1 LVRQALAFDKAAKTA
16 AYEADVPRLYT
27 RFPNRAPGI
36 GLLLLRF
43 ATGVTLIAHASFIV
57 RTQDARIIAV
67 GMSLLAFLGGLALL
81 AGFLTPVV
89 SIVAL
94 ILIAGTGLSWFPAF
108 NGGVIAGNH
117 LSLDV
122 AVMAAAVALLGP
134 GAFSVDALLFGR
146 RKIIIPSASR
156 SQRA

>member
-1 LVRQALAFDKAAKTA
+1 M
-16 AYEADVPRLYT
+16 PRLYT

-36 GLLLLRF
+36 GLLLLRV
-43 ATGVTLIAHASFIV
+43 ATGVTLIAHSSFIV
-57 RTQDARIIAV
+57 QMQDLHILAAAL
-67 GMSLLAFLGGLALL
+67 GLLAFSSGLALL
-81 AGFLTPVV
+81 AGFLTPIV

-94 ILIAGTGLSWFPAF
+94 VIIAGTGLSWFPAF

-134 GAFSVDALLFGR
+134 GAFSVDALIFGR
-146 RKIIIPSASR
+146 RKIIIPSASP

>member
-1 LVRQALAFDKAAKTA
+1 LVRQALAFDEAAKTA

-36 GLLLLRF
+36 GLLLLRV
-43 ATGVTLIAHASFIV
+43 ATGLTLIAHASFIV
-57 RTQDARIIAV
+57 QTQDVGIVAV
-67 GMSLLAFLGGLALL
+67 AMGLLAFLSGLALL
-81 AGFLTPVV
+81 AGFLTPVA
-89 SIVAL
+89 SILAL
-94 ILIAGTGLSWFPAF
+94 IIIAGTGLCWFPAF

-122 AVMAAAVALLGP
+122 AVMAAAAALLGP
-134 GAFSVDALLFGR
+134 GAFSVDALMFGR
-146 RKIIIPSASR
+146 RKIIIPSASP

>member
-1 LVRQALAFDKAAKTA
+1 MPT
-16 AYEADVPRLYT
+16 LYT

-36 GLLLLRF
+36 GLLLLRV
-43 ATGVTLIAHASFIV
+43 ATGATLIAHASFIV
-57 RTQDARIIAV
+57 QMQDLRIVVVAMV
-67 GMSLLAFLGGLALL
+67 LLAFLSGLALL
-81 AGFLTPVV
+81 AGFLTPII

-94 ILIAGTGLSWFPAF
+94 IIIAGTELPWLPTL

-122 AVMAAAVALLGP
+122 AVMSAAIFMLGP
-134 GAFSVDALLFGR
+134 GAFSVDALMFGR
-146 RKIIIPSASR
+146 RKIIIPSASP

>member
-1 LVRQALAFDKAAKTA
+1 MVHQALAFNKAAKTA

-36 GLLLLRF
+36 GLLLLRV

-57 RTQDARIIAV
+57 QMQDLRIIAV
-67 GMSLLAFLGGLALL
+67 AMGLLALLSGLALL
-81 AGFLTPVV
+81 AGLLTPVV

-94 ILIAGTGLSWFPAF
+94 IIIAGTELSWFPAF
-108 NGGVIAGNH
+108 NGGIIAGNH
-117 LSLDV
+117 LSVDV
-122 AVMAAAVALLGP
+122 AVMSAAIFMLGP
-134 GAFSVDALLFGR
+134 GAFSVDAVLFGR
-146 RKIIIPSASR
+146 RRIIIPSASP

>member
-1 LVRQALAFDKAAKTA
+1 MPT
-16 AYEADVPRLYT
+16 LYT

-36 GLLLLRF
+36 GLLLLRV

-57 RTQDARIIAV
+57 QMQDLRIVVVAMV
-67 GMSLLAFLGGLALL
+67 LLAFLSGLALL
-81 AGFLTPVV
+81 AGFLTPII

-94 ILIAGTGLSWFPAF
+94 IIIAGTELSWLPTL

-122 AVMAAAVALLGP
+122 AVMSAAIFMLGP
-134 GAFSVDALLFGR
+134 GAFSVDALMFGR
-146 RKIIIPSASR
+146 RKIIIPPSP

>member
-1 LVRQALAFDKAAKTA
+1 MVRQPIAFDKAAKTA
-16 AYEADVPRLYT
+16 AYEAGLPTLYT

-36 GLLLLRF
+36 GLLLLRV

-57 RTQDARIIAV
+57 QMQNLPILTIA
-67 GMSLLAFLGGLALL
+67 MSLLALLGGLALL
-81 AGFLTPVV
+81 AGFLTPIV
-89 SIVAL
+89 SMVSLVI
-94 ILIAGTGLSWFPAF
+94 IAGTGLSWFPAF
-108 NGGVIAGNH
+108 NGGIIAGNH

-134 GAFSVDALLFGR
+134 GAFSVDAQMFGR
-146 RKIIIPSASR
+146 RKIIIPPSP

>member
-1 LVRQALAFDKAAKTA
+1 M
-16 AYEADVPRLYT
+16 
-27 RFPNRAPGI
+27 
-36 GLLLLRF
+36 LLLRA
-43 ATGVTLIAHASFIV
+43 ATGVTLIAHSSFLLQMQDLRIV
-57 RTQDARIIAV
+57 AV
-67 GMSLLAFLGGLALL
+67 ATGLLAFLSGMALL
-81 AGFLTPVV
+81 AGFLTPIA

-94 ILIAGTGLSWFPAF
+94 IIVAGTGLSWFPAF

-122 AVMAAAVALLGP
+122 AVMAAAVVLLGP

-146 RKIIIPSASR
+146 RKIIIPSASP

>member
-1 LVRQALAFDKAAKTA
+1 MVRQALAFDRAAKTA
-16 AYEADVPRLYT
+16 AYEADLPTLYT

-36 GLLLLRF
+36 GLLLLRV

-57 RTQDARIIAV
+57 QMQDLRIVVVAM
-67 GMSLLAFLGGLALL
+67 GLLAFLSGLALL
-81 AGFLTPVV
+81 AGFLTPII

-94 ILIAGTGLSWFPAF
+94 IIIAGTELSWFPTL
-108 NGGVIAGNH
+108 NGGLIAGNH

-122 AVMAAAVALLGP
+122 AVMSAAIFMLGP
-134 GAFSVDALLFGR
+134 GAFSVDAQMFGR
-146 RKIIIPSASR
+146 RKIIIPPSP